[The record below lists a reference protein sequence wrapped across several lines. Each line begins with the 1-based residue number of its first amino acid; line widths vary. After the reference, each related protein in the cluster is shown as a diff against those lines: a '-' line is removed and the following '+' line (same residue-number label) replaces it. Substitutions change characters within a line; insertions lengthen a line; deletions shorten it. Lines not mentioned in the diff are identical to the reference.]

1 VVGGLSPVVFTS
13 SLMVVVVVPSGV
25 VIFVSFTADD
35 LVVSVHPTMLIKD
48 KLATRVTAIKRFISK
63 NLFLKI
69 RGTVFR
75 LQRGAGYRT
84 AMEFI
89 VIKERDNSNY

>member
-35 LVVSVHPTMLIKD
+35 LEVSVHPTMLIEA
-48 KLATRVTAIKRFISK
+48 KLAIRVTAIKRFISN

-69 RGTVFR
+69 RGPIFR

-84 AMEFI
+84 AREFI
-89 VIKERDNSNY
+89 VIKERDNSTY